1 MKIAIITGASS
12 GMGKEFAYRL
22 SKENDVDELWLVARR
37 KDRLCEIAEN
47 IDKPCRILSFDLSN
61 PDMIEEL
68 EKIIGRKKPDIKW
81 LVNSAGYGLI
91 GNFEEFDGIR
101 QSGVVSVNCTA
112 LTAVTGICLPHMHE
126 GAKIVNMASAS
137 AFLPQ
142 PGFSV
147 YAASKSYVLSFS
159 RALRQELKKRKI
171 CVVAICPGPVDTEFF
186 KTAQDKRPVK
196 AYKKLFMVKSDFVVR
211 GAMRAAHRNR
221 AAYTPT
227 IRMKLFRI
235 AVKILPHGFI
245 IKFL

>member
-112 LTAVTGICLPHMHE
+112 LTAVTGICLPH
-126 GAKIVNMASAS
+126 
-137 AFLPQ
+137 
-142 PGFSV
+142 
-147 YAASKSYVLSFS
+147 
-159 RALRQELKKRKI
+159 
-171 CVVAICPGPVDTEFF
+171 
-186 KTAQDKRPVK
+186 
-196 AYKKLFMVKSDFVVR
+196 
-211 GAMRAAHRNR
+211 
-221 AAYTPT
+221 
-227 IRMKLFRI
+227 
-235 AVKILPHGFI
+235 
-245 IKFL
+245 